1 SSDLGSRSRR
11 IDGKVG
17 MMGERTLIEAEESSL
32 WAQCLSAL
40 RSRIS
45 ESALNTWFSALEIV
59 DSSAGEMIIGV
70 PNGFV
75 LEYVTHHFRGIIE
88 NTLEG
93 ILGTPV
99 RVSFTVLSRSPHLE
113 VFQAESRAPDGR
125 YEAPGMQGQD
135 APWLKSRGPVR
146 VEVTVPLN
154 TKYTFDDFVI
164 GDCNQL
170 AHAACMAVA
179 EAPSHN
185 NFNPLVL
192 Y

>member
-1 SSDLGSRSRR
+1 MPHFQKIFTLAALPKPNILKLASLVFRGGSRSRR

-99 RVSFTVLSRSPHLE
+99 RV
-113 VFQAESRAPDGR
+113 
-125 YEAPGMQGQD
+125 
-135 APWLKSRGPVR
+135 
-146 VEVTVPLN
+146 
-154 TKYTFDDFVI
+154 
-164 GDCNQL
+164 
-170 AHAACMAVA
+170 
-179 EAPSHN
+179 
-185 NFNPLVL
+185 
-192 Y
+192 